1 MANYFLKAATPCSCQ
16 RVCYFTPTTVALETW
31 REIGKYDVSGP
42 EIVERS
48 LFRASFSTR
57 IDHRADQ
64 IVRRG
69 EPWSKKKLELEAAR
83 VVLIERMHLPIK
95 LKKKLITI
103 LSECILIKESRRT
116 MRGGI

>member
-1 MANYFLKAATPCSCQ
+1 M
-16 RVCYFTPTTVALETW
+16 
-31 REIGKYDVSGP
+31 SGP

-57 IDHRADQ
+57 IDHQ

-69 EPWSKKKLELEAAR
+69 EAWSKKKLELETAR

-95 LKKKLITI
+95 LKKN
-103 LSECILIKESRRT
+103 
-116 MRGGI
+116 

>member
-1 MANYFLKAATPCSCQ
+1 MQLPTSLLLHPDYRCSRNVARDRKIR
-16 RVCYFTPTTVALETW
+16 RVW
-31 REIGKYDVSGP
+31 SRNRGKITLSCVVFNAHRSSSG
-42 EIVERS
+42 S
-48 LFRASFSTR
+48 DS
-57 IDHRADQ
+57 
-64 IVRRG
+64 VRRG

>member
-16 RVCYFTPTTVALETW
+16 RVCYFTVALETW

-64 IVRRG
+64 IVRR
-69 EPWSKKKLELEAAR
+69 S
-83 VVLIERMHLPIK
+83 VVEEEIGIGSR
-95 LKKKLITI
+95 
-103 LSECILIKESRRT
+103 ESRSN
-116 MRGGI
+116 